1 VAFAP
6 LIAGVFARRGNTML
20 VVRGDDGM
28 DEITTTT
35 TTSVWVV
42 DGGEVRT
49 DRIDPSALG
58 IATALPED
66 LKGGDA
72 ATNAE
77 VVRDL
82 VAGKP
87 GAVRDAVLL
96 NAAGALATHG
106 GLSGDLHAD
115 IANAMGRAAEAID
128 SGAAAE
134 LLRTWA
140 ARSTELKAALTE
152 A

>member
-1 VAFAP
+1 
-6 LIAGVFARRGNTML
+6 ML

-49 DRIDPSALG
+49 DRIDPSVLG
-58 IATALPED
+58 IAAARPED

-72 ATNAE
+72 SVNAE
-77 VVRDL
+77 VVREL
-82 VAGKP
+82 LAGKP

-96 NAAGALATHG
+96 NAAGALATHA

-128 SGAAAE
+128 SGAAGD
-134 LLRTWA
+134 LLLKWA
-140 ARSTELKAALTE
+140 ARSTELMAALSD